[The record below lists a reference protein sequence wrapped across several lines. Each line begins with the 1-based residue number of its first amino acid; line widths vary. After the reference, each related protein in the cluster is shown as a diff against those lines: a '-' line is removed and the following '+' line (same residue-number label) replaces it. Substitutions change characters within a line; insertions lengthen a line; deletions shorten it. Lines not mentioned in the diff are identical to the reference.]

1 MSAAGGGTSRR
12 PASTHLQEKAADLGL
27 RKVSGF
33 QSANYEEDY
42 KSL

>member
-27 RKVSGF
+27 RYVTW
-33 QSANYEEDY
+33 QNVTNPY
-42 KSL
+42 SLNG